1 LSNRDHGSPL
11 VAELRIT
18 LRTMSALQNVLLFFG
33 LLVACAPAAERAQRA
48 DASAVARPSD
58 SSANRPKQDSISPL
72 ASVSHEDRTLLH
84 PGAIPPAVRVACD
97 SAMVITREALALTV
111 HREEGSYFDSSRET
125 PRTGCRLTGKGSFV
139 PDQSGP
145 VDALHN
151 TFIRHGWRH
160 DLRYGADGPDG
171 GSVGMRFRDMLCL
184 VAGRWNGGDDS
195 DPDTSRARTAEDDS
209 YQIFVECAR
218 DVAPN
223 NDGEVP
229 DSIWSVA
236 SKAGLDSVYAI
247 SMSLRSPPYIDGDF
261 DGDGVMDAAVLV
273 ERRSTGKIGLAIIRG
288 TRQITVLGAGTG
300 SAGPDNLDWIDRL
313 DRFHKGSIDTTI
325 GDRPNIQFVG
335 DAVWVARGDSVS
347 AFYGW
352 TGRAFVYEAHKR

>member
-1 LSNRDHGSPL
+1 
-11 VAELRIT
+11 
-18 LRTMSALQNVLLFFG
+18 MSARQIVLLFFG
-33 LLVACAPAAERAQRA
+33 LLVACAPAADRAQRA
-48 DASAVARPSD
+48 DASGMVRPPD
-58 SSANRPKQDSISPL
+58 SSANRPKQDSISRL

-84 PGAIPPAVRVACD
+84 PGAIPPAVHVACD
-97 SAMVITREALALTV
+97 SATVITREALALTV

-125 PRTGCRLTGKGSFV
+125 PRTGCRLTGKGSFKTV

-151 TFIRHGWRH
+151 SFIRHRWRH

-171 GSVGMRFRDMLCL
+171 ASVGMRFRDMLCL

-195 DPDTSRARTAEDDS
+195 DPDTSRARTNEDDS

-218 DVAPN
+218 DVALN

-236 SKAGLDSVYAI
+236 TNAGLDSVYAI
-247 SMSLRSPPYIDGDF
+247 SMSVRSPPYVDGDF

-273 ERRSTGKIGLAIIRG
+273 ERRSTGKIGLAIVHHG
-288 TRQITVLGAGTG
+288 TRQVTILGAGTG
-300 SAGPDNLDWIDRL
+300 SAGPDDLEWIDRWE
-313 DRFHKGSIDTTI
+313 RFHKESIDLTI
-325 GDRPNIQFVG
+325 RDRPNTRFVG
-335 DAVWVARGDSVS
+335 DAIWVARGDSVS
-347 AFYGW
+347 GFYGW
-352 TGRAFVYEAHKR
+352 TGRTFVYEAHRR